1 MGVAGLLRGNLGQQ
15 NSLLVM
21 GQHMPD
27 EGLVDG
33 RIPTDPRQFAIVGGE
48 ERKSTKEQDSGN
60 GGQAPYLKECPSF
73 ECPTLR
79 GRATEPGE

>member
-48 ERKSTKEQDSGN
+48 ERRSPE
-60 GGQAPYLKECPSF
+60 E
-73 ECPTLR
+73 
-79 GRATEPGE
+79 